1 MAIRNIVKEGDELLR
16 KKSKPVKDFNESL
29 WQLLDDMRET
39 MHARNGCGIAAPQVG
54 VLKQVVIVEVN
65 NLYLELINPEVIEE
79 LGEQESLE
87 GCLSVKNSF
96 QGYVNRPA
104 QISVK
109 ASDRYGDEFVITG
122 TGYLACVLSHE
133 TDHLKGVL
141 FIDKLLRPY
150 SPESKGR
157 K

>member
-1 MAIRNIVKEGDELLR
+1 MTAQDIIKPENLVY
-16 KKSKPVKDFNESL
+16 SKPSL
-29 WQLLDDMRET
+29 LNDNT
-39 MHARNGCGIAAPQVG
+39 MHYCPGCSHGVVHKLIA
-54 VLKQVVIVEVN
+54 
-65 NLYLELINPEVIEE
+65 EVIEE
-79 LGEQESLE
+79 MGEQESLE

-122 TGYLACVLSHE
+122 TGYLACALSHE